1 MCFPESKA
9 GLDLWY
15 SKLCIKVA
23 KQVAKQLKAWVFGKL
38 SNKKKI
44 LKVHTLVFSLPCINQ
59 FLALAV
65 KTYAKADPILV
76 IFLFFA
82 SYFVQDC
89 RFFRQTLQLSFFSFL
104 QMFSGHAAIS
114 SL

>member
-23 KQVAKQLKAWVFGKL
+23 KQLKAWVFGKL
-38 SNKKKI
+38 SKKKI

-82 SYFVQDC
+82 TYFVQDC
-89 RFFRQTLQLSFFSFL
+89 RFFRKTLQLSFFSFL

>member
-23 KQVAKQLKAWVFGKL
+23 KQLKAWVFGKL
-38 SNKKKI
+38 SKKKI

>member
-23 KQVAKQLKAWVFGKL
+23 KQLKAWVFGKL
-38 SNKKKI
+38 SKKKI

-82 SYFVQDC
+82 TYFVQDC

>member
-23 KQVAKQLKAWVFGKL
+23 KQLKAWVFGKL
-38 SNKKKI
+38 SKKKI

-76 IFLFFA
+76 LFLFFA
-82 SYFVQDC
+82 TYFVQDC